1 MRRFSRLAVILT
13 TATVA
18 VTLWGAAKSAKS
30 ATELEGRKRA
40 LHALNRLTFG
50 PRPGDVEKVES
61 MGLDKWI
68 EQQLHPEKI
77 DNSALDSRLAPFRTL
92 KMDAREMIENFPPN
106 QVLRQVADG
115 KMSMPSDPDKRA
127 IYEAALERYLN
138 RQEAKAANPA
148 QNADANPADPANP
161 QDRLANLSPEKK
173 AELREARVN
182 ADDKAEEMLAM
193 SPEDR
198 YNELMKMSPMER
210 QVFARRLDPADRDTI
225 MNDLSPKQ
233 RETIMAMN
241 RPEAV
246 VTNELMQSKIL
257 HATYSDRQLE
267 EVMTDFWFNHFN
279 VYINKGADRYLITS
293 YERDVIRPHVF
304 GKFKDLLL
312 ATAKSPAMLFYLD
325 NFQSVGPDSD
335 FAKNGPGGQRRNQF
349 GGFNRRGGFGRPRP
363 QQQKAKQNQNRRNG
377 LNENYAREVMEL
389 HTLGVDGG
397 YTQKDVTELAKVL
410 TGWTIKEPRRGGGY
424 EFNERMHEPG
434 KKIVLGK
441 EFKDDGEKEGE
452 KALEMLASN
461 PATARFIS
469 TKLAMR
475 FVSDDPP
482 KPLVDRMAQ
491 TFLKSDGDIREV
503 LRTMF
508 KSPEFWAPRSYRAK
522 VKTPFE
528 FVVSA
533 LRATNADVTNA
544 MPLAQALNRMGMPLY
559 GMQPPTGYS
568 MKAETWVNS
577 AALLN
582 RMNTALSL
590 GGGRMQ
596 GVKVDEQAALPP
608 NMTNGD
614 QIVAALEKNIL
625 DSDISQQTDATIRK
639 QLDDPKIT
647 QRALDDPARA
657 PNPGVIAGLIL
668 GSPEFQR
675 R

>member
-257 HATYSDRQLE
+257 RATYSDRQLE

-279 VYINKGADRYLITS
+279 IYINKGADRYLITS

>member
-50 PRPGDVEKVES
+50 PRPGDVEKGES
-61 MGLDKWI
+61 MGLDRWI

-106 QVLRQVADG
+106 QVLKQVAEG

-173 AELREARVN
+173 AELREARAN

-257 HATYSDRQLE
+257 RATYSDRQLE

>member
-127 IYEAALERYLN
+127 IYEAALERYRN

-173 AELREARVN
+173 AELREARAN

-257 HATYSDRQLE
+257 RATYSDRQLE

-452 KALEMLASN
+452 KALEMLANN

>member
-127 IYEAALERYLN
+127 IYEAALERYRN

-173 AELREARVN
+173 AELREARAN
-182 ADDKAEEMLAM
+182 AEDKAEEMLAM

-257 HATYSDRQLE
+257 RATYSDRQLE

-452 KALEMLASN
+452 KALEMLANN

>member
-1 MRRFSRLAVILT
+1 MHWLSKISLALTLAV
-13 TATVA
+13 ATCS
-18 VTLWGAAKSAKS
+18 LLGSNKSPTS
-30 ATELEGRKRA
+30 NELQGRQRA
-40 LHALNRLTFG
+40 LHAFNRLTFG

-61 MGLDKWI
+61 MGVDKWI
-68 EQQLHPEKI
+68 ELQLHPEKI
-77 DNSALDSRLAPFRTL
+77 DNAALDARLAPFRTL
-92 KMDAREMIENFPPN
+92 KMDSREMVENFPPN
-106 QVLRQVADG
+106 QVLKAVSEG

-127 IYEAALERYLN
+127 IYEAALERYRN
-138 RQEAKAANPA
+138 RQELKAANDNQPA
-148 QNADANPADPANP
+148 GDKSIGPTENQG
-161 QDRLANLSPEKK
+161 RFANLSPEKK
-173 AELREARVN
+173 SELREARAK
-182 ADDKAEEMLAM
+182 ADDRAEEMLAM

-198 YNELMKMSPMER
+198 YAELMKMSPLER
-210 QVFARRLDPADRDTI
+210 EVFARRLDPADRDS
-225 MNDLSPKQ
+225 MLNDMSPKQ

-257 HATYSDRQLE
+257 RATYSDRQLE

-279 VYINKGADRYLITS
+279 VFINKGADRYLITA
-293 YERDVIRPHVF
+293 YERDVIRPHAF

-335 FAKNGPGGQRRNQF
+335 FARNGPGGARRNQF
-349 GGFNRRGGFGRPRP
+349 GRRGRFGQPTQKNR
-363 QQQKAKQNQNRRNG
+363 QQQNAKPNARRSG

-424 EFNERMHEPG
+424 EFNDRMHQSG
-434 KKIVLGK
+434 KKIVLGR
-441 EFKDDGEKEGE
+441 EFREDGEREGE
-452 KALEMLASN
+452 KALEMLAAN
-461 PATARFIS
+461 PATAHFIS

-482 KPLVDRMAQ
+482 RALVDRMSQ
-491 TFLKSDGDIREV
+491 TFINSDGDIRRV
-503 LRTMF
+503 LRTLF
-508 KSPEFWAPRSYRAK
+508 QSPEFWAPASYRAK
-522 VKTPFE
+522 VKTPLE

-533 LRATNADVTNA
+533 LRATNADITNA
-544 MPLAQALNRMGMPLY
+544 IPVAQALNRMGMPLY

-582 RMNTALSL
+582 RMNTALAL
-590 GGGRMQ
+590 GAGRMQ
-596 GVKVDEQAALPP
+596 GINVSAQASLPANGTDGEQAL
-608 NMTNGD
+608 NL
-614 QIVAALEKNIL
+614 LEKSLL
-625 DSDISQQTDATIRK
+625 DGDISHLTHETIRK
-639 QLDDPKIT
+639 QLADPKIT
-647 QRALDDPARA
+647 ERAYDDPARA